1 MTDQLRMFPQTIS
14 EALTES
20 ICSPGLPDGIWHST
34 SPDGESAPSGP
45 EVAHASLSAM
55 RAREGGPTTNDI
67 SGPLF
72 TASSPSADLQSSLE
86 SRLRARLE
94 GRGSPLYELTW
105 KDWDMPSGPP
115 ICALRASARRTSDS
129 DCGGWP
135 TPNAGPQNDTD
146 TKWQE
151 RREALSRKY
160 GNNGFGMTLGMAAT
174 LAGWA
179 TPTGRDHKD
188 GASTLENTPINSLLG
203 RQVSLSHVPTEKR
216 GQLNPDFSR
225 WLMGYPEEWG
235 NCAPTE
241 TRSSRK

>member
-14 EALTES
+14 EALTEC
-20 ICSPGLPDGIWHST
+20 ICSPALPDGIWHST
-34 SPDGESAPSGP
+34 SPDGETDPYGP

-55 RAREGGPTTNDI
+55 RAREGELTTNDI

-86 SRLRARLE
+86 SRLRATLE

-105 KDWDMPSGPP
+105 KNWDMPSGQP

-135 TPNAGPQNDTD
+135 TPMAGTPNRLRGTGMDPA
-146 TKWQE
+146 K
-151 RREALSRKY
+151 RRAQGRQVELQDVAR
-160 GNNGFGMTLGMAAT
+160 

-179 TPTGRDHKD
+179 MPTGRDHKD